1 MSEHDPPAP
10 VRKSTVTELPRIVGL
25 VHEHRPKPAA
35 APTVTELPRIEGRA
49 APPAPA
55 LAPSVDELSVDA
67 ELRGVK
73 VRAGAR
79 GAGIAALQRVLIV
92 LILVA
97 GTVAIVRSFAMSPEA
112 LDVQTSAGAPSPRTP
127 RASSGGAPG
136 MVRDFGSY
144 HPGSRELVVSIGGV
158 GRCSPCPAAHP
169 ALLFTLPCCG
179 AEQQRG
185 GDCRWPSSSTKSA
198 RGVAALVSEL
208 ESSPVERR
216 RARPRR

>member
-1 MSEHDPPAP
+1 MSRSTRKSPRSQVGGEPGLVTDHDPPTP

-35 APTVTELPRIEGRA
+35 APIVTELPRIEGRA

-55 LAPSVDELSVDA
+55 SLLDELSVDA

-97 GTVAIVRSFAMSPEA
+97 GAVAIVRSFVLSPEA
-112 LDVQTSAGAPSPRTP
+112 PRRP
-127 RASSGGAPG
+127 
-136 MVRDFGSY
+136 D
-144 HPGSRELVVSIGGV
+144 L
-158 GRCSPCPAAHP
+158 GRCTEPSHTEDIKPC
-169 ALLFTLPCCG
+169 ALDGL
-179 AEQQRG
+179 
-185 GDCRWPSSSTKSA
+185 
-198 RGVAALVSEL
+198 
-208 ESSPVERR
+208 
-216 RARPRR
+216 